1 MQGSVKAFDQ
11 NEMTGRGLPL
21 LCHPTQFDFDGTL
34 HRRYE
39 TVNGLRMMSIFLA
52 GCVLAATFGARA
64 FPVQVTAR
72 PEVGFTEG
80 KLAAIASVAEEAIRT
95 GKCPGAVVVV
105 GHNGRVIY
113 RKAFGHR
120 ALVPKK
126 LPMTVDTIFDVASL
140 TKVVA
145 TTTAIM
151 QLVEQG
157 KIVLSAPVADYWPE
171 FKANGKEDISVR
183 ELMTHY
189 SGLPPDLDLKPG
201 WAGYETAMKM
211 IVGEK
216 LTNPPGTR
224 FTYSD
229 INFETLGEL
238 VRRVSGEPLDVYC
251 SEHIFKPLGMK
262 ETRFKPPAT
271 LRRRIAP
278 TQYQYGDRGKML
290 WGEVHDPTS
299 YNMGGVAGHA
309 GLFSTADDL
318 TIFAQMLLNGGS
330 YNGVRI
336 LSPLTVEKMTSPQTP
351 PDRMVLRGLG
361 WDLDSPFASNRGEL
375 FEVGSFG
382 HTGFTGTG
390 IWIDPVTKTYIIIL
404 TNRVHPDGKGDV
416 GPMRTKIATLVAAAL
431 GPASAQ
437 QVLASRRSL
446 TGYFELVKS
455 YRMQGLRNGKV
466 QTGVDVL
473 EAEHFAPLGGRRVGL
488 ITNLTGVD
496 AAGRRTVDLL
506 EHAPGVK
513 LLAVFSPEHGI
524 EGQADSRVP
533 SSRDAATG
541 LPLYSLYG
549 DAERPTDRMLEGLN
563 ALVFDIQDAGVRFYT
578 YITTLGYCLEAAARK
593 GIEFYVLDRPNPIN
607 GEEVEGPVLEPDLR
621 SFVAYYPLP
630 IRHGMTV
637 GELAEMFNN
646 ENHLD
651 AKLHVIK
658 MRDWQRT
665 DWYDETGLAWVNP
678 SPNLRNPTEEVLYPG
693 VAMVEGA
700 NVSVGR
706 GTDTPFELLGAPWMD
721 SRNLSA
727 YLNARDIQGVR
738 FVPVDFKPLTSSFAE
753 RVCHGVQIILIDR
766 QALDPAELGVELAA
780 ALWKLYP
787 DVFELDRTLPLVGAR
802 WVLQAIEAGKD
813 PRRIAYEW
821 QDALEQFR
829 TLRSKYM
836 LYP

>member
-1 MQGSVKAFDQ
+1 
-11 NEMTGRGLPL
+11 MTGRGLPL

-95 GKCPGAVVVV
+95 GKCPGAVVVI
-105 GHNGRVIY
+105 GHEGRVIY

-157 KIVLSAPVADYWPE
+157 KIVLSAPVIDYWPE
-171 FKANGKEDISVR
+171 FKANGKEAISVR

-201 WAGYETAMKM
+201 WSGYETAMKM

-216 LTNPPGTR
+216 LMDPPGTR
-224 FTYSD
+224 FVYSD

-318 TIFAQMLLNGGS
+318 TIFAQMLLDGGS

-738 FVPVDFKPLTSSFAE
+738 FVPVDFKPSSNSFAD
-753 RVCHGVQIILIDR
+753 RLCHGVQIVLIDR

-787 DVFELDRTLPLVGAR
+787 DVFQLEKTLPLIGAR

-813 PRRIAYEW
+813 PRRIVYEW
-821 QDALEQFR
+821 QGALEQFR
-829 TLRSKYM
+829 TLRSKYL

>member
-1 MQGSVKAFDQ
+1 V
-11 NEMTGRGLPL
+11 GL
-21 LCHPTQFDFDGTL
+21 TKQ
-34 HRRYE
+34 
-39 TVNGLRMMSIFLA
+39 
-52 GCVLAATFGARA
+52 
-64 FPVQVTAR
+64 
-72 PEVGFTEG
+72 
-80 KLAAIASVAEEAIRT
+80 KLAAIASVVKEAIRT

-105 GHNGRVIY
+105 GQNGTVVY
-113 RKAFGHR
+113 RRAFGHR
-120 ALVPKK
+120 ALVPEE
-126 LPMTVDTIFDVASL
+126 LPMSVYTIFDLASL

-157 KIVLSAPVADYWPE
+157 KIALSAPVSDYWPE
-171 FKANGKEDISVR
+171 FKANEKEAISVR

-189 SGLPPDLDLKPG
+189 SGLPRDLDLKPE
-201 WAGYETAMKM
+201 WSGYETAMKM
-211 IVGEK
+211 IVGVK
-216 LTNPPGTR
+216 PIVPPGSR
-224 FTYSD
+224 FIYSD
-229 INFETLGEL
+229 INFAALGEL
-238 VRRVSGEPLDVYC
+238 VRRVSGEPLDIYC
-251 SEHIFKPLGMK
+251 AEHIFKPLGMK

-271 LRRRIAP
+271 LRPRIAP
-278 TQYQYGDRGKML
+278 TQYQHGDKGKML
-290 WGEVHDPTS
+290 WGEVHDATA

-330 YNGVRI
+330 YKRARI
-336 LSPLTVEKMTSPQTP
+336 LSPLTVEKMTSPQSP
-351 PDRMVLRGLG
+351 PDKMVVRGLG

-375 FEVGSFG
+375 FGIGSFG
-382 HTGFTGTG
+382 HVGFTGTS
-390 IWIDPVTKTYIIIL
+390 IWIDPVTKTFIIIL

-416 GPMRTKIATLVAAAL
+416 GPLRENIATLVAAAL
-431 GPASAQ
+431 GPASAE

-446 TGYFELVKS
+446 TGYFELMKG

-466 QTGVDVL
+466 QTGIDVL
-473 EAEHFAPLGGRRVGL
+473 EAENFAPLTGRRVGL
-488 ITNLTGVD
+488 ITNSTGVD
-496 AAGRRTVDLL
+496 AAGRRTIDLL
-506 EHAPGVK
+506 YHAPGVK
-513 LLAVFSPEHGI
+513 LLALFSPEHGI
-524 EGQADSRVP
+524 EGQADTRTL
-533 SSRDAATG
+533 SSTDAATG
-541 LPLYSLYG
+541 LPVYSLYG
-549 DAERPTDRMLEGLN
+549 DVERPTEGMLEGLD

-578 YITTLGYCLEAAARK
+578 YITTLGYCLEAAAKK

-607 GEEVEGPVLEPDLR
+607 GEEVEGPILENGLR
-621 SFVAYYPLP
+621 SFVGYYPLP

-637 GELAEMFNN
+637 GELAGMFNS
-646 ENHLD
+646 ENHLG

-658 MRDWQRT
+658 MQDWQRT

-727 YLNARDIQGVR
+727 YLNAREIQGVR
-738 FVPVDFKPLTSSFAE
+738 FLPVEFTPSTSSFAGQL
-753 RVCHGVQIILIDR
+753 CHGVQIVLIDR

-787 DVFELDRTLPLVGAR
+787 NVFQLEKTLPLIGAR
-802 WVLQAIEAGKD
+802 WVLEAIEAGKD
-813 PRRIAYEW
+813 PRRIVSEW

-829 TLRSKYM
+829 ALRAKYL
-836 LYP
+836 LY

>member
-95 GKCPGAVVVV
+95 GKCPGAVVVI
-105 GHNGRVIY
+105 GHEGRVIY

-157 KIVLSAPVADYWPE
+157 KIVLSAPVIDYWPE
-171 FKANGKEDISVR
+171 FKANGKEAISVR

-201 WAGYETAMKM
+201 WSGYETAMKM

-216 LTNPPGTR
+216 LMDPPGTR
-224 FTYSD
+224 FVYSD

-318 TIFAQMLLNGGS
+318 TIFAQMLLDGGS

-738 FVPVDFKPLTSSFAE
+738 FVPVDFKPSSNSFAD
-753 RVCHGVQIILIDR
+753 RLCHGVQIVLIDR

-787 DVFELDRTLPLVGAR
+787 DVFQLEKTLPLIGAR

-813 PRRIAYEW
+813 PRRIVYEW
-821 QDALEQFR
+821 QGALEQFR
-829 TLRSKYM
+829 TLRSKYL